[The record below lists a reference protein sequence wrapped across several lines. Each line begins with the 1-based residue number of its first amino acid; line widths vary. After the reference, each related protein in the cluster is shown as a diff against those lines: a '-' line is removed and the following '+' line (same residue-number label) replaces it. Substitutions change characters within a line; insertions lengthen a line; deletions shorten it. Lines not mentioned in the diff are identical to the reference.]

1 MLFAERTQDFAFYL
15 RATAGLGP
23 DDEVLELGIGDGRV
37 ALVLAAHGRNVHGI
51 DASEAMLT
59 SLDRR
64 IAEAPAA
71 SGRIT
76 RELADTRTV
85 RIGRKFA
92 RVICP
97 FNGIAHFH
105 DHDALAAYFATVRA
119 HLIEGGSFAFDAI
132 IPDSALLRGSSAF
145 VPWVRHPRTGAI
157 CRVEESYTYD
167 GEARVLTITTTF
179 VERETEERQV
189 LELALRQFF
198 PEEMPALLARHGF
211 TIVERTPEIGDALAY
226 VCR

>member
-15 RATAGLGP
+15 RVTEELEP

-37 ALVLAAHGRNVHGI
+37 ALVLAEHGRNVHGV
-51 DASEAMLT
+51 DASPHMIAA
-59 SLDRR
+59 LDRR
-64 IAEAPAA
+64 VAELSPK
-71 SGRIT
+71 GRIS
-76 RELADTRTV
+76 REVGDTRTV
-85 RIGRKFA
+85 RVGRRFA

-105 DHDALAAYFATVRA
+105 DHEALSAFFRTVRA
-119 HLIEGGSFAFDAI
+119 HLADGGIFAFDAI
-132 IPDSALLRGSSAF
+132 IPDPALMKKGSSAF

-157 CRVEESYTYD
+157 CRVEESYAYD
-167 GEARVLTITTTF
+167 GESRVLTITTNI
-179 VERETEERQV
+179 VERETESTQV
-189 LELALRQFF
+189 LRLALRQFF

-211 TIVERTPEIGDALAY
+211 TLERRTPEIGDALAY